1 MSPCAASA
9 ALIISNGGKVIRF
22 SSWISLPRSF
32 IQLGSIGR
40 AAEQRV
46 LQSSQVVQTMKVS
59 TIFWFHFSRPSMY
72 SRSQYHLP
80 RGLWLSQPRP

>member
-1 MSPCAASA
+1 MLPWSRRA
-9 ALIISNGGKVIRF
+9 ALIISKGGKVIRL
-22 SSWISLPRSF
+22 SSWMSLPRSF
-32 IQLGSIGR
+32 IQLGSMGR

-46 LQSSQVVQTMKVS
+46 LQSSQVVQVMIVS

-72 SRSQYHLP
+72 SRSQNHLP

>member
-1 MSPCAASA
+1 MFPSLVRAAA
-9 ALIISNGGKVIRF
+9 IISKGGKVIFF

-32 IQLGSIGR
+32 IQDGSMGR
-40 AAEQRV
+40 DAEQRR
-46 LQSSQVVQTMKVS
+46 LQSSQVVQTRMVS
-59 TIFWFHFSRPSMY
+59 TMNWFHFSRPSMY

>member
-1 MSPCAASA
+1 M
-9 ALIISNGGKVIRF
+9 
-22 SSWISLPRSF
+22 SLPRSF

-40 AAEQRV
+40 AAEQRM
-46 LQSSQVVQTMKVS
+46 LHSSQVVQTRKVS
-59 TIFWFHFSRPSMY
+59 TIFWSHSSRPSMY